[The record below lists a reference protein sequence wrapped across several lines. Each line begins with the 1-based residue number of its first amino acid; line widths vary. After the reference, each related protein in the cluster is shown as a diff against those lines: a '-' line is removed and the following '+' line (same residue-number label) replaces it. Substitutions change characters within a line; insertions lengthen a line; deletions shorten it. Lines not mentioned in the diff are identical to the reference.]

1 MKLEEFEKASE
12 CFTQGKKLPAA
23 NDKEIFDKLQQ
34 GNHCSALL
42 RNASRS
48 LGSFAEFESEFECT
62 LCLQLFYNP
71 STLPCGHTFCQH
83 CLETATTF
91 TNKCPLCR
99 TIFHFHDSKP
109 PVTITLKN
117 IIEKRE
123 LSMIFHASS
132 CGKMLTLFSVFK
144 EEYAARAAQ
153 TSQKTR
159 RTFRIPLLVMNL
171 VCFPGEQ
178 LPLHIYETK
187 YRTMFKY
194 VLVFSID

>member
-12 CFTQGKKLPAA
+12 CFTQGKKLPGSS
-23 NDKEIFDKLQQ
+23 DKEIFDKLQR
-34 GNHCSALL
+34 GNMCSALL

-123 LSMIFHASS
+123 FCQQFVFKLFV
-132 CGKMLTLFSVFK
+132 GLTTFFMVFPVFK
-144 EEYAARAAQ
+144 EEYTARAAQ
-153 TSQKTR
+153 VLQQTRKTY
-159 RTFRIPLLVMNL
+159 RIPLLVMNV

-187 YRTMFKY
+187 YRTMFK
-194 VLVFSID
+194 